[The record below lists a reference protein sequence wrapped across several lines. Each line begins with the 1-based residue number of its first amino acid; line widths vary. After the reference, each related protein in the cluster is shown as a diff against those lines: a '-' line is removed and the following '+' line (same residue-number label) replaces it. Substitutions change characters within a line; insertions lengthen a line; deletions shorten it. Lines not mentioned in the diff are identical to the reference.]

1 MASKEDLHDWVADAI
16 RAHGGKAKLVQVAK
30 YIWDNYEAE
39 LKRSGN
45 LLYTWQYDMRWA
57 ANALRNQGVLRSA
70 DASPRGLWEL
80 K

>member
-1 MASKEDLHDWVADAI
+1 MASKEDLQDWVADAI

-57 ANALRNQGVLRSA
+57 ANALRNRGVLRSA